1 MMWTRKELKEQAK
14 EALQRNYWKIVLVSF
29 LSLLFCSGFATAAG
43 GNNNNNVSTASS
55 AVTSVSESAEM
66 RTEEAAET
74 GTVAVEMQNPS
85 DHTEMSKNSVIV
97 PEKARMVGITIFII
111 IALILLV
118 FLYILNVLLILP
130 FKVGVSRFMIKS
142 NEDKA
147 KVKEITY
154 GFDHSYKNVV
164 KTMFH
169 SDIRIFL
176 WSLLFIIPG
185 IYKQYQYRM
194 VPYILAEYPDM
205 PYKEVL
211 KRSTDLMN
219 GEKWKSFVL
228 DLSFILW
235 HIGGLMTCGILEI
248 FYVAPYYDLTCATLY
263 LRLSRQPAPL
273 QEQPEQLLSDTL

>member
-55 AVTSVSESAEM
+55 AVTSVSESAEV

-74 GTVAVEMQNPS
+74 RTVVVEMQNPS
-85 DHTEMSKNSVIV
+85 DHTEISKNSVIV

-142 NEDKA
+142 IEDKA
-147 KVKEITY
+147 KVKETAY

-169 SDIRIFL
+169 CDIRIFL

-211 KRSTDLMN
+211 KRSSDLMN
-219 GEKWKSFVL
+219 GEKWKAFVL

-248 FYVAPYYDLTCATLY
+248 FYVAPYYDLTCAALY
-263 LRLSRQPAPL
+263 LRLSRQPTPL
-273 QEQPEQLLSDTL
+273 QEQPEQ